1 MCKLFI
7 MYYSDPDMDSFMIC
21 IDDEEA
27 ADISEEHRSAY
38 YGYGRADRGASTIN
52 EEDRYGYGYGGYR
65 SDPSIDEEDRYNGYG
80 RADHGASTIS
90 EEDRYG

>member
-1 MCKLFI
+1 

-52 EEDRYGYGYGGYR
+52 EEDRY
-65 SDPSIDEEDRYNGYG
+65 NGYG
-80 RADHGASTIS
+80 RADRVASTIN
-90 EEDRYG
+90 EEDRLGGYRGYGSDRSASTTNEGDI